1 MLITGVWLEGVSNG
15 GVNSRGA
22 INRTGHAINGGVN
35 NRGVSNGGIYK
46 LETSLGKNI
55 FPSLKQT
62 SFFQAWI
69 FSKLEKIFFSS

>member
-35 NRGVSNGGIYK
+35 NRGVSNGGINSRGVGNGD
-46 LETSLGKNI
+46 LSDSGVNGRGVI
-55 FPSLKQT
+55 NRMCN
-62 SFFQAWI
+62 
-69 FSKLEKIFFSS
+69 